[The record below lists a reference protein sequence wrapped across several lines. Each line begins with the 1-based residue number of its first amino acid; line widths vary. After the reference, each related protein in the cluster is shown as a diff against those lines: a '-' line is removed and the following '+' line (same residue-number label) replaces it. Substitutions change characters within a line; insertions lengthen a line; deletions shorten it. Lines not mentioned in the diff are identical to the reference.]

1 MSLKQKTIKGLAW
14 SGASQAGKQISQ
26 FIVTMILARLLS
38 PDDFGLLA
46 MATVFV
52 NFAMIFSEMGI
63 SSALIQK
70 QDTHDRHYYS
80 AFWFNIVV
88 GLCLT
93 LFFIAVSP
101 LIARFYKKPELV
113 PILAVISLNFF
124 FSSFVIIQQTI
135 LTKEMDFR
143 KLAIRD
149 IIAVIISG
157 IVGVVLAYNGFGVWS
172 LVFQSVIFTL
182 ANAVLLWTVSSWRPK
197 FSFAMADIK
206 DIFHFSA
213 NLTGFNIVNYF
224 ARNIDQLLIGKF
236 LGAQALGYYSLAYKI
251 MLYPLQNVSQVIV
264 KVMFPAFARMQGEL
278 EKVRIAY
285 MRMIKAISLIVF
297 PLMCSL
303 FAIAPD
309 FVHFVFGIRWTPI
322 IILIQILSLCGLV
335 QSISTT
341 GGSIMLSQGRADMQ
355 LKFGALGSFF
365 VFIAVLLGIKWQLV
379 GVAVF
384 YTLEQIIWTIYVQ
397 YSITNK
403 LIVLPIKRFNSNLGI
418 SLLFGIFTII
428 FISFFRFLLPFD
440 RFVNFMIII
449 LILPVFYLFLLLKYK
464 ELSFRENRFY
474 ISLLGN

>member
-1 MSLKQKTIKGLAW
+1 
-14 SGASQAGKQISQ
+14 
-26 FIVTMILARLLS
+26 MILARLLS